1 MNFLIW
7 LFLVLPFVSMI
18 WLYDVFTE
26 GVKIL
31 YARYYCFAIMRSQYL
46 RERIVVDAL
55 VESSRPEQYF
65 IDPWQSKN

>member
-7 LFLVLPFVSMI
+7 LFFVLPFVSII
-18 WLYDVFTE
+18 WLYDVVTE

-31 YARYYCFAIMRSQYL
+31 YARYYCFAIMRSHYL
-46 RERIVVDAL
+46 RERVVIDAL

-65 IDPWQSKN
+65 TEPWQSKN

>member
-1 MNFLIW
+1 MNLLIW
-7 LFLVLPFVSMI
+7 LFLVLPFVTMV
-18 WLYDVFTE
+18 WLYDIVTQ

-31 YARYYCFAIMRSQYL
+31 YARYYCFAMMRSQYL

-65 IDPWQSKN
+65 TEWQGKN

>member
-1 MNFLIW
+1 
-7 LFLVLPFVSMI
+7 MI
-18 WLYDVFTE
+18 WLYDVVTE

-55 VESSRPEQYF
+55 VESSKPEQYF
-65 IDPWQSKN
+65 TEWQGKN